1 MSGEKY
7 REECSSLLSDSEL
20 RRVTWEKK
28 MKKKEEEKMTS
39 KEEEVEGR
47 KEGNKGG
54 REGRGS

>member
-1 MSGEKY
+1 
-7 REECSSLLSDSEL
+7 
-20 RRVTWEKK
+20 

-54 REGRGS
+54 REGRGSWGPLSGLPGPSSLSSS